1 MTLKPVTG
9 VAGKVEYGY
18 STTNDAASIDN
29 WQESPTFNDM
39 TYGTYYFFAKVTGDS
54 NHEDAVSSTG
64 TVVAFREI
72 SSISI
77 TSNPTKMLY
86 TPWRDAGFDRVE
98 NHRDVYGQQYSGGHL
113 DGGQRHHR
121 QHPKRYFPD
130 RLPRRPDH
138 HHHLWGKDGCD
149 RTAYSSMMKF
159 LNIST
164 ASIRLELSKS

>member
-1 MTLKPVTG
+1 
-9 VAGKVEYGY
+9 
-18 STTNDAASIDN
+18 
-29 WQESPTFNDM
+29 M

-86 TPWRDAGFDRVE
+86 TPGATLDLTGLKITVTYTDNSTAEVTWTAD
-98 NHRDVYGQQYSGGHL
+98 SGITAS
-113 DGGQRHHR
+113 
-121 QHPKRYFPD
+121 HPKRYFPD

-149 RTAYSSMMKF
+149 RQPTH
-159 LNIST
+159 L
-164 ASIRLELSKS
+164 